1 MFGLLRVSGR
11 GMVGTREG
19 LTGSLAASIDAKV
32 QKEMPPAEYS
42 ISALTG
48 ATSEYLNRAATEIV
62 GIC

>member
-1 MFGLLRVSGR
+1 
-11 GMVGTREG
+11 MVGTREG